1 MSLPVRSEKHLLAR
15 AFAAVAAVM
24 LACLLA
30 PASALADELP
40 DVFLAAFMDRATNGT
55 TDYLYVSYDGKTF
68 ESLGTPY
75 KPMNNDGTDVFA
87 LVDGK
92 YEQCT
97 LHDPGIGYYN
107 GVFWMM
113 TGWTTEW
120 NGGWKFIPMFGSSRD
135 LVNWTYPNRPIGVP
149 GTVSPAPDTK
159 GKVGGG
165 KFHCAGPEFMFDDN
179 GDCWIV
185 APLGYYGY
193 FDGHPFEDYLQPYI
207 CKVTGL
213 ARNPDNEAGMTDLQ
227 RGASPLGN
235 SGDFTRI
242 YLPVYS
248 ENWIDP
254 SLYKENGKYYLSIKK
269 DGVQNYIFE
278 IDDLNQASN
287 PNAWRIIND
296 NVVTG
301 YEGPCLTKGLD
312 LQDGK
317 KEKYFFYTDKLDSYS
332 DANGS
337 GINGIYYQTSE
348 SMLEGWTWPQR
359 IVTKDVLGNIIP
371 NRHGSVTRI
380 TDPAAKQVILNLRN
394 SLGYTRFTDVV
405 AAGSS
410 TPPNTPHAEHILW
423 LADTGITTGYPDY
436 TYRGTV
442 SVYRQDM
449 AAFLYRLAGS
459 PDYEVTEEDLAK
471 FSDVTPETPHYRE
484 ICWLAS
490 VGISKGWDMH
500 DGTFVFRGRDTV
512 KRQDM
517 AAFLHRLAIWKL
529 GDNAPEGGTENIFV
543 DVTAPDAEGKG
554 GTSHYEDILWLAS
567 TGVTT
572 GWNTD
577 HGKEYRGMND
587 VWRQDMAAFLHRM
600 HDKVLHAPAS

>member
-254 SLYKENGKYYLSIKK
+254 SLYKENGMYYLSIKK

-348 SMLEGWTWPQR
+348 SMSEGWTWPQR

-423 LADTGITTGYPDY
+423 LADTGITTGYSDH
-436 TYRGTV
+436 TYRGSV
-442 SVYRQDM
+442 PVYRQDM

-459 PDYEVTEEDLAK
+459 PEYEVTEEDLAK
-471 FSDVTPETPHYRE
+471 FSDVNPGTSHYRE
-484 ICWLAS
+484 ICWLANT
-490 VGISKGWDMH
+490 GISKGWDMH

-600 HDKVLHAPAS
+600 YDNVLYAPAS